1 MGFLLSK
8 FAFPT
13 QGTTRRTSSPAGT
26 DTDEGGPTTRVR
38 LADRIRIPYAVASVA
53 LVVTG
58 AVTFT
63 VASWQI
69 SGRAPVL
76 SLAQPIAA
84 GQVITENDV
93 QIVNVGAASELGLVP
108 SIDESKVIGHVAAMP
123 LAAGTLL
130 TTRMVGTAD
139 FPPAGEAVVG
149 VGLKSGTFPPRL
161 GVGDHVNVWPGPELA
176 AVSPTSSTAL
186 ATPLAADAV
195 VTSIGASDSLGTT
208 VTTLLVDAQAAPKI
222 AQAPSLSVVEVSPNS
237 AGQS

>member
-1 MGFLLSK
+1 VGFLLSK
-8 FAFPT
+8 FAFPV
-13 QGTTRRTSSPAGT
+13 QDAARRASSPADA
-26 DTDEGGPTTRVR
+26 DTGGSTTRAR
-38 LADRIRIPYAVASVA
+38 LASRIRVPYAVASVA

-58 AVTFT
+58 SLAFT

-93 QIVNVGAASELGLVP
+93 QVVYVGATSGLGLVP
-108 SIDESKVIGHVAAMP
+108 SIDESKVVGHVAATP

-130 TTRMVGTAD
+130 TTRMVGTAN

-149 VGLKSGTFPPRL
+149 VALKSGSFPPRL
-161 GVGDHVNVWPGPELA
+161 GVGDHVSVWPGPELA
-176 AVSPTSSTAL
+176 AVSPASSAAPATA
-186 ATPLAADAV
+186 LAADAV
-195 VTSIGASDSLGTT
+195 VTSVAASDSLGTT

-222 AQAPSLSVVEVSPNS
+222 AQASSLSVVEVSPNS